1 MGYVVAG
8 MTGLH
13 TRRAIA
19 SMQVELSSFESYP
32 HERIVSYESASGE
45 PSDAS
50 HCAVN
55 HASKFT
61 RVLSRTPFGEAS
73 FRFRGRKPGWIS
85 IEFLGFTQ
93 AQHLAQVG
101 MDFLPLAIPQFSVL
115 VLCECGLFDSAMH
128 SRFFVGLDCR
138 RLSIGEPR
146 LNSAFGEC
154 PAVPAR
160 IHQKKF
166 HAGAENT
173 EAHCGNLLAF
183 TGLNLPIRTS
193 DKSWRFKA
201 HGMRLH
207 EFIHDD

>member
-13 TRRAIA
+13 ARRAIA

-32 HERIVSYESASGE
+32 HERIVSHQSASGE

-50 HCAVN
+50 HCVVN

-61 RVLSRTPFGEAS
+61 RVFSGSPFGESS
-73 FRFRGRKPGWIS
+73 FSLGGRKPGWIS

-93 AQHLAQVG
+93 AQHLAQMC
-101 MDFLPLAIPQFSVL
+101 MDFLPLAVPQFPVL
-115 VLCECGLFDSAMH
+115 ILCERGLFDAAMH

-160 IHQKKF
+160 IHQKEF

-173 EAHCGNLLAF
+173 EAYCRNLLAF
-183 TGLNLPIRTS
+183 TGLNLPVRTS
-193 DKSWRFKA
+193 HKS
-201 HGMRLH
+201 
-207 EFIHDD
+207 